1 MDRANLALAQY
12 LAKTNNKTP
21 VHLVGHRI
29 SETLLQSPNIKF
41 HKVPKP
47 LHSNWLGEPL
57 LNLYGQS
64 VARRLQQ
71 PCVIVNGGN
80 CRTNLASIN
89 WVHYVHGAWDPSTVS
104 TRKSSLMSHSKQ
116 RFSHQSALRQERI
129 ALSQSPLM
137 ISNSHL
143 TKRQIVDIYQIDPS
157 FIKVVYYGT
166 DPEEFSPVT
175 SEERDSARLELNLDQ
190 NRPVIAF
197 VGALSDSRKGFDI
210 LYDAWERVGR
220 QSGWDGELI
229 VVGSGKLVSYYES
242 LQRSGSGPK
251 GIRFLGFRNDV
262 RKILAASDLL
272 VSPSRYE
279 AYGLNVHESLCRNIP
294 VLVSESS
301 GVAERFPKS
310 EGEDAF
316 RMTLNGHNL
325 AEKLIHW
332 RNHMSKYAEKA
343 AKAGE
348 ILREYSW
355 DRQMESLMT

>member
-1 MDRANLALAQY
+1 MNL
-12 LAKTNNKTP
+12 T
-21 VHLVGHRI
+21 
-29 SETLLQSPNIKF
+29 
-41 HKVPKP
+41 
-47 LHSNWLGEPL
+47 
-57 LNLYGQS
+57 
-64 VARRLQQ
+64 
-71 PCVIVNGGN
+71 
-80 CRTNLASIN
+80 SIN
-89 WVHYVHGAWDPSTVS
+89 WIHYVHGAWEPSTAS
-104 TRKSSLMSHSKQ
+104 TRKSSFLSDSKQ
-116 RFSHQSALRQERI
+116 RISHQSALRHERI

-137 ISNSHL
+137 IANSHL
-143 TKRQIVDIYQIDPS
+143 TKRQIVDIYQIDPAR
-157 FIKVVYYGT
+157 IKVVYYGT
-166 DPEEFSPVT
+166 DSEEFSPVT

-190 NRPVIAF
+190 NRPVIVF

-220 QSGWDGELI
+220 KSGWDSELI

-242 LQRSGSGPK
+242 IQRSGRGPK

-262 RKILAASDLL
+262 QKILAASDLL
-272 VSPSRYE
+272 VSPTRYE

-294 VLVSESS
+294 VLVSESA

-310 EGEDAF
+310 EGEDPF

-348 ILREYSW
+348 ILREHSW
-355 DRQMESLMT
+355 DKQMESLMT

>member
-29 SETLLQSPNIKF
+29 SESLLQFPNINF

-57 LNLYGQS
+57 LNLYGKL

-80 CRTNLASIN
+80 CRTNLTSIN
-89 WVHYVHGAWDPSTVS
+89 WIHYVHGAWEPSTAS
-104 TRKSSLMSHSKQ
+104 TRKSSLISHSKQ
-116 RFSHQSALRQERI
+116 RISHQSALRHERI
-129 ALSQSPLM
+129 ALSQSPQM
-137 ISNSHL
+137 IANSHV
-143 TKRQIVDIYQIDPS
+143 TKRQIVDIYQIDPAR
-157 FIKVVYYGT
+157 IKVVYYGT
-166 DPEEFSPVT
+166 DSEEFSPVT

-190 NRPVIAF
+190 NRPVIVF

-220 QSGWDGELI
+220 KSGWDSELI

-294 VLVSESS
+294 VLVSESA

-310 EGEDAF
+310 EGEDPF
-316 RMTLNGHNL
+316 RMTLDGHNL

-332 RNHMSKYAEKA
+332 RNHQTKYAEKA
-343 AKAGE
+343 AQAGE
-348 ILREYSW
+348 ILRKYSW

>member
-12 LAKTNNKTP
+12 LAKTNDKSK

-29 SETLLQSPNIKF
+29 SETLLQFPNIKF

-57 LNLYGQS
+57 LNLYGKS
-64 VARRLQQ
+64 VALKLNH

-80 CRTNLASIN
+80 CRTNQTSIN
-89 WVHYVHGAWDPSTVS
+89 WIHYVHGAWNPSTVS

-116 RFSHQSALRQERI
+116 RISHQSALRHERI

-137 ISNSHL
+137 IANSHV
-143 TKRQIVDIYQIDPS
+143 TKHQIVNIYQVDPAR
-157 FIKVVYYGT
+157 IKVVYYGT
-166 DPEEFSPVT
+166 DSEEFSPVT
-175 SEERDSARLELNLDQ
+175 SEERDSARIELNLDH
-190 NRPVIAF
+190 NRPVIVF

-210 LYDAWERVGR
+210 LYDAWESIGR
-220 QSGWDGELI
+220 QSGWDAELI
-229 VVGSGKLVSYYES
+229 VVGSGKLVNDYKTLE
-242 LQRSGSGPK
+242 RSGRGPK

-272 VSPSRYE
+272 VSPARYE

-294 VLVSESS
+294 VLVSESA
-301 GVAERFPKS
+301 GVAERLPKS
-310 EGEDAF
+310 QGEDAF